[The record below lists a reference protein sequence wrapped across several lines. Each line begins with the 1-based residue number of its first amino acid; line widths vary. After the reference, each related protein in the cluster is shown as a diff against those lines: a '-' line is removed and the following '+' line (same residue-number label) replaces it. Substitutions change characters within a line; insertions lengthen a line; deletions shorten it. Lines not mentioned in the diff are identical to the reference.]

1 MKRHVIAL
9 TLAAALCA
17 AGCCRHTVAD
27 STAASAAHTETL
39 MSHNALRDTLICR
52 DTLTVVQ
59 RGDTVRERAV
69 AWRYRSVIV
78 HDTVERTLTDTVTDT
93 RSVTVAQAS
102 PWAPL
107 RRAVA
112 LTAYALGAIVIV
124 YVAVRLRRRL
134 S

>member
-17 AGCCRHTVAD
+17 
-27 STAASAAHTETL
+27 
-39 MSHNALRDTLICR
+39 
-52 DTLTVVQ
+52 
-59 RGDTVRERAV
+59 VRERAV

-78 HDTVERTLTDTVTDT
+78 HDTVERTLPDTVTVT
-93 RSVTVAQAS
+93 RTVTVAQAS

>member
-1 MKRHVIAL
+1 MMRHALAL

-27 STAASAAHTETL
+27 STAASAAHTEAL
-39 MSHNALRDTLICR
+39 MSHNALR

-78 HDTVERTLTDTVTDT
+78 HDTVERTLTDTVTVT
-93 RSVTVAQAS
+93 RTVTVAQAS

>member
-1 MKRHVIAL
+1 MKRLALAL

-17 AGCCRHTVAD
+17 AGCCRHVVAD
-27 STAASAAHTETL
+27 STAASVAHTEAL
-39 MSHNALRDTLICR
+39 LSHNAMRDTLICR

-69 AWRYRSVIV
+69 AWRYRSLIV
-78 HDTVERTLTDTVTDT
+78 HDTVERTLTDTVTVT
-93 RSVTVAQAS
+93 RTVTVSKTA

-124 YVAVRLRRRL
+124 YVAIRLRRRL
-134 S
+134 G